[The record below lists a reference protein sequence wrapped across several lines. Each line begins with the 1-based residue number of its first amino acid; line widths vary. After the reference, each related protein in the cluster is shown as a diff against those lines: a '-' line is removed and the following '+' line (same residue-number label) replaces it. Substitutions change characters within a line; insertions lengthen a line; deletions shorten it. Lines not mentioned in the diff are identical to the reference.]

1 MKGFQDREPID
12 SLVAADSPSWSVGAA
27 AGRRL
32 AVVPHIEDVAE
43 VLHRLLLDVQD
54 TGVTSETA
62 VALLVREDLPGL
74 RAVLAALANAT
85 NQGTADQ
92 LSAELDCDLRWM
104 TGNGMTELIRQL
116 KTLTSDADSGVRDEA
131 QRRLSLL
138 RQNN

>member
-1 MKGFQDREPID
+1 M
-12 SLVAADSPSWSVGAA
+12 
-27 AGRRL
+27 
-32 AVVPHIEDVAE
+32 
-43 VLHRLLLDVQD
+43 
-54 TGVTSETA
+54 
-62 VALLVREDLPGL
+62 ALLAREDLPGL

-92 LSAELDCDLRWM
+92 LSAELDCDPRWM